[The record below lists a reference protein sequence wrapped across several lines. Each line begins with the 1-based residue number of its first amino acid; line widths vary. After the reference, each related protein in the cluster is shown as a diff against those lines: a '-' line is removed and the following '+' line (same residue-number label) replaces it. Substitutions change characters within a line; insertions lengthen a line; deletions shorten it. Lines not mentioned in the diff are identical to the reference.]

1 MTNLYLNNFYI
12 LFLLNDVRTNMTYE
26 CLKEFEKLNTTT
38 KSIYDL
44 GNLKVLIIL
53 KDGTNLTSW
62 DDVKYKSDIYM
73 LAKIYLMKQI
83 YQKNIAI

>member
-1 MTNLYLNNFYI
+1 
-12 LFLLNDVRTNMTYE
+12 MTYE